1 MTLRHISPRSIDWI
15 DAMDEG
21 AGGRGWERLAPEEQE
36 KLLRDRQT
44 ASSKSG
50 TSAKSA
56 RSRVGPEQQPQ
67 PGQGFEFA
75 SPSR

>member
-1 MTLRHISPRSIDWI
+1 MTLRHISPRSIDWM

-36 KLLRDRQT
+36 KLLRDRHT
-44 ASSKSG
+44 AAA
-50 TSAKSA
+50 SAKAA
-56 RSRVGPEQQPQ
+56 RSRVGPEQPQ